1 MQNNNHE
8 QQNEELIQKLMD
20 QQTINQESKDE
31 EQISISTARVSS
43 IKYRLY
49 VLIFLALIAVGIID
63 YIIPNREKTI

>member
-63 YIIPNREKTI
+63 YVIPNREKTI